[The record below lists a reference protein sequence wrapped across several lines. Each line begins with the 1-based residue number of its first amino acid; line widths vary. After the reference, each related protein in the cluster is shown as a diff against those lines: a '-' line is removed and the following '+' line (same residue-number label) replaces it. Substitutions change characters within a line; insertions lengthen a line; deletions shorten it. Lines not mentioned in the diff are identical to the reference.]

1 MTTIATPHR
10 GSYFADYFLD
20 TVGKDRLP
28 TLKTLLD
35 KLPIGGGDGKA
46 FEGLTLEAMAR
57 FNEETPDVEGV
68 KYFSWGAK
76 FEPSLLDTF
85 K

>member
-1 MTTIATPHR
+1 
-10 GSYFADYFLD
+10 LD
-20 TVGKDRLP
+20 TLGKDRLP
-28 TLKTLLD
+28 TLNTLLE

-57 FNEETPDVEGV
+57 FNEETPDIEGV

-76 FEPSLLDTF
+76 FDPSLLDTF

>member
-1 MTTIATPHR
+1 M
-10 GSYFADYFLD
+10 
-20 TVGKDRLP
+20 
-28 TLKTLLD
+28 KTLLD

-76 FEPSLLDTF
+76 FDPSLLDTF

>member
-1 MTTIATPHR
+1 M
-10 GSYFADYFLD
+10 
-20 TVGKDRLP
+20 
-28 TLKTLLD
+28 KTLLE

-76 FEPSLLDTF
+76 FDPGLLDTF